1 MPYQLVSAESPIL
14 LAKASEIFIT
24 ELSIRSWYNVEE
36 SKRRLVR
43 AKDISAALS
52 KSEQFDFLIDILP
65 KEAPQAKSN
74 QPEAT
79 MATAPTATVT
89 AVAVQNPVQAQTL
102 QAFTLNPQ
110 IQLINGPYFM

>member
-1 MPYQLVSAESPIL
+1 MSAESPVL

-52 KSEQFDFLIDILP
+52 KSDQFDFLIDILP
-65 KEAPQAKSN
+65 KEPPPAKN
-74 QPEAT
+74 QPETT

-89 AVAVQNPVQAQTL
+89 AVAVPNPVQAQTL
-102 QAFTLNPQ
+102 QAFTLNQP
-110 IQLINGPYFM
+110 IQLINTPYFL